1 MKTIL
6 KPIDMVA
13 VFISSKEP
21 TPIKFRVKDGEDI
34 IVVKID
40 RVISSSKEK
49 IAGCNMYVYSCQS
62 CIRGIE
68 RRFDLKYDIDNCKWI
83 LYKI

>member
-13 VFISSKEP
+13 VFLESREP
-21 TPIKFRVKDGEDI
+21 RPIKFRIREGEELT
-34 IVVKID
+34 VVKID
-40 RVISSSKEK
+40 KIISICKEK

-62 CIRGIE
+62 HIKGVD